1 MLMIDAKK
9 EIEDKLFQGAPL
21 SFDAMMCALA
31 AITSY
36 IDTHGE
42 SSFVTLDIKVDDDDP
57 AWKAANDM
65 LMSELKKG
73 FDSAEKQGWI
83 DADDVRHLILDGNDF
98 GG

>member
-1 MLMIDAKK
+1 MKMIEAKK

-36 IDTHGE
+36 IDAHGE
-42 SSFVTLDIKVDDDDP
+42 NSFVTLDIKVDDDP

-65 LMSELKKG
+65 LMSELQKG
-73 FDSAEKQGWI
+73 FDSAEKEGWI
-83 DADDVRHLILDGNDF
+83 DTDDARHLILDGNDF